1 MYIELQSGECVFSL
15 LSIVNI
21 FKPTAAL
28 FQIRLHPYQDA
39 QHIGKSQKNKILK
52 PLHLAY
58 ASVKL
63 KLYTDAGK
71 SVRAALTCD
80 LRMAN

>member
-1 MYIELQSGECVFSL
+1 MGVFSL

-28 FQIRLHPYQDA
+28 FQIRLRPYQDA
-39 QHIGKSQKNKILK
+39 QHIGKSQKIKKTLK

-63 KLYTDAGK
+63 K
-71 SVRAALTCD
+71 
-80 LRMAN
+80 